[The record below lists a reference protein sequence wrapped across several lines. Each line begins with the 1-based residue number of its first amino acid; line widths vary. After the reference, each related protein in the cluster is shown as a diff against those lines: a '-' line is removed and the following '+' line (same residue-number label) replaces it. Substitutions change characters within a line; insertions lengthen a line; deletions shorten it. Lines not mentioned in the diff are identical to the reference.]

1 MIYQHENRIPFLE
14 KMSYWSALLAAFSF
28 AFPSKYMN
36 IGYVLWM
43 IIWSVEIIFRKQH
56 TLEKLSKKNIHIYL
70 LLGLVLWTAI
80 SLFWTENFSEVEIVF
95 QRKASLLIF
104 PFLVLF
110 GFNKHFKFKAFLSF
124 YILGAVLSVIVLLST
139 AIYFYLTIGHE
150 FPDILQ
156 FYEAKIAPYKHRTF
170 FCFTQILSLLFFYF
184 LKDDFSKEIGKKLY
198 WLTFIVLNLSALLYI
213 FSAGGRMVLIIYF
226 SVQIGLIAY
235 ELWRKGHKKKM
246 IVFSVLLVSLFV
258 FGLMYHPRMPE
269 VENFNSKSISNVDP
283 RVTMWTSSANAIA
296 DNFWLGVGVGDRKD
310 VFKEYYAQIE
320 VPNKYKPD
328 TTTSSHNSFIDNQ
341 LELGVIGTL
350 LLLGIIAFSITNTNK
365 KNRNIILLLSVSWA
379 MVAAIESIG
388 TIESIYLFM
397 LFLILVRC
405 FKEDNFIH
413 EQLESKLIQK
423 NVFVV
428 LSFVSLLLAITAT
441 IGRFVL

>member
-1 MIYQHENRIPFLE
+1 M
-14 KMSYWSALLAAFSF
+14 
-28 AFPSKYMN
+28 
-36 IGYVLWM
+36 
-43 IIWSVEIIFRKQH
+43 
-56 TLEKLSKKNIHIYL
+56 
-70 LLGLVLWTAI
+70 
-80 SLFWTENFSEVEIVF
+80 
-95 QRKASLLIF
+95 
-104 PFLVLF
+104 
-110 GFNKHFKFKAFLSF
+110 
-124 YILGAVLSVIVLLST
+124 
-139 AIYFYLTIGHE
+139 
-150 FPDILQ
+150 
-156 FYEAKIAPYKHRTF
+156 
-170 FCFTQILSLLFFYF
+170 
-184 LKDDFSKEIGKKLY
+184 
-198 WLTFIVLNLSALLYI
+198 
-213 FSAGGRMVLIIYF
+213 
-226 SVQIGLIAY
+226 
-235 ELWRKGHKKKM
+235 
-246 IVFSVLLVSLFV
+246 
-258 FGLMYHPRMPE
+258 
-269 VENFNSKSISNVDP
+269 
-283 RVTMWTSSANAIA
+283 
-296 DNFWLGVGVGDRKD
+296 GDRKD

-320 VPNKYKPD
+320 VRNKYKPD